1 MLCSFRAIEAVH
13 ASHRN
18 APKPG
23 HRKHRRIDPVP
34 GPAAGPDSPHRQGHR
49 SCPEM
54 PRRLRRAAFVL
65 RARRGL
71 WDGTATSGALG
82 LQGGAARVGTP
93 CGGGL
98 RPRRTA
104 ARRGGPAGDAVLPSR
119 AEKAGKTRP
128 EHTLPCTPL
137 SAPRGGVGR
146 RLTPQPRRGHLRPR
160 PGVLSGRRRGAHRRP
175 PGSPRPD
182 GAWTWGAARP
192 QPRLRRR
199 HTRPS
204 EEPGARRL

>member
-23 HRKHRRIDPVP
+23 HRKHRRTDPVP

-71 WDGTATSGALG
+71 RDGTATSGARG

-104 ARRGGPAGDAVLPSR
+104 ARGGPARDAVLPSR
-119 AEKAGKTRP
+119 AENARKARP
-128 EHTLPCTPL
+128 KHTLPCTPQ

-146 RLTPQPRRGHLRPR
+146 RLRQEPRRGHLRPR

-182 GAWTWGAARP
+182 GAWPLGRRPPAA
-192 QPRLRRR
+192 
-199 HTRPS
+199 PS
-204 EEPGARRL
+204 PPSPHPPL